1 MRLAQMQAAFQAAVL
16 EGDSAILTELVDSPH
31 ESRAQLL
38 SVYQRAYRLR
48 LMGVLGNDYPL
59 LKRQAGDDEFAAIAA
74 GYIAAHV
81 STNPDVSHYG
91 SGLPGYLAVTAPW
104 PAQPVLV
111 DLARLERALAV
122 VFAAADDGRLQLTDL
137 AALAPED
144 WPDLSLAPHTTA
156 CHIDLTS
163 NARALWRA
171 LSRDEAPPAPALL
184 AAPETVLVFRPE
196 LTAKLRPM
204 AAEDAMMWKAMSK
217 GLPFGALCEMVAAH
231 DGEDGAAARAAGY
244 LAQWVA
250 EGALA

>member
-91 SGLPGYLAVTAPW
+91 KV
-104 PAQPVLV
+104 
-111 DLARLERALAV
+111 
-122 VFAAADDGRLQLTDL
+122 
-137 AALAPED
+137 
-144 WPDLSLAPHTTA
+144 
-156 CHIDLTS
+156 S
-163 NARALWRA
+163 NR
-171 LSRDEAPPAPALL
+171 
-184 AAPETVLVFRPE
+184 
-196 LTAKLRPM
+196 
-204 AAEDAMMWKAMSK
+204 
-217 GLPFGALCEMVAAH
+217 H
-231 DGEDGAAARAAGY
+231 DVHS
-244 LAQWVA
+244 WVA
-250 EGALA
+250 TWVAVCAELGQHGGYVDSSFFD